1 MKNFRVQDVY
11 LPIYQLC
18 VKKKIGSDI
27 SRHIM
32 SFVKDEFMMQINSRN
47 IFEKIQKNC
56 RTFHVSDLVY
66 KNMNLMDLKNIVDR
80 FHNGRLTFS
89 HYCCGGTG
97 IMYNS
102 NYNNK
107 QVVFAI

>member
-1 MKNFRVQDVY
+1 MKSFRVQDVY
-11 LPIYQLC
+11 IPIYQLC

-32 SFVKDEFMMQINSRN
+32 SFVKDELMVQINCRN
-47 IFEKIQKNC
+47 IFEKLQKNC

-66 KNMNLMDLKNIVDR
+66 KNMDLMDIKNIVDR
-80 FHNGRLTFS
+80 YHNGRLIFS
-89 HYCCGGTG
+89 HYCCGGNG